1 MITIAKEVYNVLYS
15 YLMGNSRKNELYIA
29 KNISFFESEILREV
43 GAIRSVNVREQN

>member
-1 MITIAKEVYNVLYS
+1 MIVIAKEVYNVLYS

-43 GAIRSVNVREQN
+43 GTVSFN

>member
-29 KNISFFESEILREV
+29 KNLDFFEIEILKEV
-43 GAIRSVNVREQN
+43 GILCYFKTN